1 MREGRWRFDG
11 YISHSCFQLLAFS
24 CFFFSPPSCAQ
35 SRASHH
41 VRIINVLH
49 KDLWKRSEISFLKKK
64 KKVAINPYD
73 SARFMA
79 KATGRGGWGGGG
91 DGVGGG
97 YGGGEGGGRE
107 NQYSGDEDR
116 LVRRR

>member
-1 MREGRWRFDG
+1 MEAERN
-11 YISHSCFQLLAFS
+11 QL
-24 CFFFSPPSCAQ
+24 
-35 SRASHH
+35 
-41 VRIINVLH
+41 
-49 KDLWKRSEISFLKKK
+49 FLKKK

-97 YGGGEGGGRE
+97 YGGGEGGGGRISILE
-107 NQYSGDEDR
+107 TRIGSSGDADFIAGASSLPLSREDI
-116 LVRRR
+116 